1 MAKLIM
7 LFFIIAVLAINIV
20 FKDKSRRADAV
31 RLFWAASALVFVISM
46 VSYPRIVFDGATLG
60 LKTWWNIVFPSLL
73 PFFIASEL
81 LMSFGFVHFMG
92 ELLDPVMRPL
102 FNVPGSGSF
111 VMAVGFTSGYPIGSM
126 VTARLRAE
134 GLCSR
139 VEAERLMSFTNN
151 SSPLFMLAAVAV
163 GMFNNPGLG
172 VLIAGAH
179 YLSNI
184 TLGLILRFYSR
195 HEDGVLPPKTAR
207 QKNPAAR
214 AFRRMMQVQRMEKR
228 PPGKIIGDAVSKS
241 VANLLN
247 IGGFIILFAVI
258 IKLLGAAGIID
269 SIAGILGFILLPLG
283 FSPDIMPAL
292 GSGLF
297 EMTIGSKLAS
307 EAPVPLTQQVV
318 AVGMILAWSGIS
330 VHAQAA
336 SMIADTD
343 MRMLPFVL
351 SRVCHTC
358 LAGIYTYIA
367 CRWAGNLD
375 QMAAPV
381 MAATRYFSNDGIIS
395 LNIKLFL
402 LFLILLAA
410 IIVTALLFYTVCSLR
425 LLIIR
430 KRRW

>member
-1 MAKLIM
+1 MRYHFKLPGQPKDRIR
-7 LFFIIAVLAINIV
+7 LIWTILAVLFV
-20 FKDKSRRADAV
+20 FSMIIQPRTAYEGAV
-31 RLFWAASALVFVISM
+31 M
-46 VSYPRIVFDGATLG
+46 G

-81 LMSFGFVHFMG
+81 LMSFGVVHFMG

-102 FNVPGSGSF
+102 FNVPGAGSF

-126 VTARLRAE
+126 VTARLRTD
-134 GLCSR
+134 GMCTR

-151 SSPLFMLAAVAV
+151 SSPLFMLVAVSV

-184 TLGLILRFYSR
+184 TLGIILRFYARS
-195 HEDGVLPPKTAR
+195 DGGRIPASSSG
-207 QKNPAAR
+207 QKNLAAR
-214 AFRRMMQVQRMEKR
+214 AFHKMLQVQRLENR

-241 VANLLN
+241 VTNLLN

-258 IKLLGAAGIID
+258 IKLLGTAGIID
-269 SIAGILGFILLPLG
+269 TIAGILGYILLPLG
-283 FSPDIMPAL
+283 FSPDILPAL

-307 EAPVPLTQQVV
+307 EATAPLVQQVV

-336 SMIADTD
+336 SMISDTD
-343 MRMLPFVL
+343 IRMMPFVL
-351 SRVCHTC
+351 SRLCHTC
-358 LAGIYTYIA
+358 IAGLYTYIA
-367 CRWAGNLD
+367 CRWAGQLEAASPA
-375 QMAAPV
+375 MAV
-381 MAATRYFSNDGIIS
+381 TRYFRDSSLIS
-395 LNIKLFL
+395 LNFKIFILFIL
-402 LFLILLAA
+402 MLAVLI
-410 IIVTALLFYTVCSLR
+410 ITALLFHTIRGLKLFIFRIR
-425 LLIIR
+425 L
-430 KRRW
+430 

>member
-1 MAKLIM
+1 MAKVIL
-7 LFFIIAVLAINIV
+7 LFFILAILSVNI
-20 FKDKSRRADAV
+20 FLKDKNRRNDVA
-31 RLFWAASALVFVISM
+31 RLSWTALALVFVVSM
-46 VSYPRIVFDGATLG
+46 VVYPGIVFDGAVLG

-126 VTARLRAE
+126 VTAKLRAE
-134 GLCSR
+134 GLCTR

-151 SSPLFMLAAVAV
+151 SSPLFMLVAVSV

-184 TLGLILRFYSR
+184 TLGIILRFY
-195 HEDGVLPPKTAR
+195 AR
-207 QKNPAAR
+207 RDVRIIPAAAGQKNPAAR
-214 AFRRMMQVQRMEKR
+214 ALQRMLQVQRMENR

-258 IKLLGAAGIID
+258 IKMLGAAGIID
-269 SIAGILGFILLPLG
+269 TIAGLLGFILLPLG
-283 FSPDIMPAL
+283 FSPDILPAL

-307 EAPVPLTQQVV
+307 EAAVPLTQQVV

-336 SMIADTD
+336 SMVADTD
-343 MRMLPFVL
+343 IRMLPFVL

-358 LAGIYTYIA
+358 LAGIYTFIA
-367 CRWAGNLD
+367 CRWAGVIED
-375 QMAAPV
+375 TAAPV
-381 MAATRYFSNDGIIS
+381 MAVTRYFKDSSLIS
-395 LNIKLFL
+395 LNFKIFL
-402 LFLILLAA
+402 LFIILLAA
-410 IIVTALLFYTVCSLR
+410 LTITALLFHAARSLR
-425 LLIIR
+425 LIR
-430 KRRW
+430 

>member
-1 MAKLIM
+1 M
-7 LFFIIAVLAINIV
+7 IIQPRTAYEGAV
-20 FKDKSRRADAV
+20 
-31 RLFWAASALVFVISM
+31 M
-46 VSYPRIVFDGATLG
+46 G

-81 LMSFGFVHFMG
+81 LMSFGVVHFMG

-102 FNVPGSGSF
+102 FNVPGAGSF

-126 VTARLRAE
+126 VTARLRTD
-134 GLCSR
+134 GMCTR

-151 SSPLFMLAAVAV
+151 SSPLFMLVAVSV

-184 TLGLILRFYSR
+184 TLGIILRFYARS
-195 HEDGVLPPKTAR
+195 DGRRIPASPSF

-214 AFRRMMQVQRMEKR
+214 AFHKMLQVQRLENR

-241 VANLLN
+241 VTNLLN

-258 IKLLGAAGIID
+258 IKLLGTAGIIGT
-269 SIAGILGFILLPLG
+269 IAGILGYILLPLG
-283 FSPDIMPAL
+283 FSPDILPAL

-307 EAPVPLTQQVV
+307 EAAAPLVQQVV

-336 SMIADTD
+336 SMISDTD
-343 MRMLPFVL
+343 IRMTPFVL
-351 SRVCHTC
+351 SRLCHTC
-358 LAGIYTYIA
+358 IAGLYTYSA
-367 CRWAGNLD
+367 CRWAGQLEAALPA
-375 QMAAPV
+375 MAV
-381 MAATRYFSNDGIIS
+381 TRYFRDSNLIS
-395 LNIKLFL
+395 LNFKIFL

-410 IIVTALLFYTVCSLR
+410 IIVTALLFHTVRSLK
-425 LLIIR
+425 LH
-430 KRRW
+430 

>member
-1 MAKLIM
+1 MARLI
-7 LFFIIAVLAINIV
+7 LLLFIIALLAVNI
-20 FKDKSRRADAV
+20 FMKDRSRRSDAAH
-31 RLFWAASALVFVISM
+31 LFWTAAALVFVVSM
-46 VSYPRIVFDGATLG
+46 VFYPRIVFDGASLG

-126 VTARLRAE
+126 VTARLRSE
-134 GLCSR
+134 GLCTR
-139 VEAERLMSFTNN
+139 AEAERLMSFTNN
-151 SSPLFMLAAVAV
+151 SSPLFMLVAVSV

-184 TLGLILRFYSR
+184 TLGILLRFYAR
-195 HEDGVLPPKTAR
+195 KDGERRPAAAPG
-207 QKNPAAR
+207 QKNLIVR
-214 AFRRMMQVQRMEKR
+214 AIRRILQVQREEKR

-269 SIAGILGFILLPLG
+269 AIAGILGVVLLPLG
-283 FSPDIMPAL
+283 FSPDILPAL
-292 GSGLF
+292 GSGLL

-307 EAPVPLTQQVV
+307 EAPVPLAQQVV
-318 AVGMILAWSGIS
+318 AVGMILAWSGLS

-343 MRMLPFVL
+343 IRMLPFVL
-351 SRVCHTC
+351 SRICHTC
-358 LAGIYTYIA
+358 LAGIYTFIA
-367 CRWAGNLD
+367 CRWAGSLED
-375 QMAAPV
+375 MAAPV
-381 MAATRYFSNDGIIS
+381 TAAARYFQDTGWLS
-395 LNIKLFL
+395 LNLKIFL
-402 LFLILLAA
+402 LFIIMLAA
-410 IIVTALLFYTVCSLR
+410 IIIAALLFHTLRSLR
-425 LLIIR
+425 LLIFR
-430 KRRW
+430 VKL

>member
-7 LFFIIAVLAINIV
+7 LFFIMTVLAINIV
-20 FKDKSRRADAV
+20 LKDKSRRADAV
-31 RLFWAASALVFVISM
+31 RLFWTASALIFVVSM
-46 VSYPRIVFDGATLG
+46 VSYPRIVFDGAALG
-60 LKTWWNIVFPSLL
+60 MKTWWNIVFPSLL

-195 HEDGVLPPKTAR
+195 NEGGVIPQTKAR

-214 AFRRMMQVQRMEKR
+214 ALRRMMLVQRMEKR
-228 PPGKIIGDAVSKS
+228 PPGKIIGDAVGKS

-258 IKLLGAAGIID
+258 IKLLDAAGIIGR
-269 SIAGILGFILLPLG
+269 IAEILGFILLPLG
-283 FSPDIMPAL
+283 FSPDILPAL

-297 EMTIGSKLAS
+297 EMTIGCKLAS

-343 MRMLPFVL
+343 MRMLPFVF

-358 LAGIYTYIA
+358 LAGIYTYIV
-367 CRWAGNLD
+367 CRRAGNLD

-381 MAATRYFSNDGIIS
+381 MAATRFFRDNGFLG

-402 LFLILLAA
+402 FFLALLAA
-410 IIVTALLFYTVCSLR
+410 IIATALLFYALSSIR
-425 LLIIR
+425 PLIIKKGR
-430 KRRW
+430 

>member
-1 MAKLIM
+1 MVI
-7 LFFIIAVLAINIV
+7 FILAILSLNI
-20 FKDKSRRADAV
+20 FLKDKGRRGDAA
-31 RLFWAASALVFVISM
+31 RLFWTVSALVFVVSM
-46 VSYPRIVFDGATLG
+46 ILYPRVVFDGSVLG

-81 LMSFGFVHFMG
+81 LMSFGVVHFMG

-102 FNVPGSGSF
+102 FNVPGTGSF

-126 VTARLRAE
+126 VTAKLRAD

-151 SSPLFMLAAVAV
+151 SSPLFMLVAVAV

-179 YLSNI
+179 YLSNL
-184 TLGLILRFYSR
+184 TLGIILRFYAR
-195 HEDGVLPPKTAR
+195 NDGERRPEISAGD
-207 QKNPAAR
+207 KNPLAR
-214 AFRRMMQVQRMEKR
+214 ALRRMLEVQRLENR
-228 PPGKIIGDAVSKS
+228 PPGKIMGDAVSKS
-241 VANLLN
+241 VTNLLN

-258 IKLLGAAGIID
+258 IKLLGTAGIID
-269 SIAGILGFILLPLG
+269 TIAGILGFIILPLG
-283 FSPDIMPAL
+283 FSPDILPAL
-292 GSGLF
+292 GSGLL

-307 EAPVPLTQQVV
+307 EAAVPLTQQVV

-330 VHAQAA
+330 VHAQVA

-343 MRMLPFVL
+343 IRMLPFVI

-367 CRWAGNLD
+367 CRWVGPL
-375 QMAAPV
+375 QEMSAPV
-381 MAATRYFSNDGIIS
+381 MAVTRYFRDTSLIS
-395 LNIKLFL
+395 LNFKIFFLFI
-402 LFLILLAA
+402 FMLAA
-410 IIVTALLFYTVCSLR
+410 IIITALLFHTVLQ
-425 LLIIR
+425 LKMLIIR
-430 KRRW
+430 RKL